1 MAYANE
7 PSLGNMGQLFDYD
20 NWDYMRRLLDTY
32 GSVCR
37 LHFFI
42 GVGTIVAYPGRNA
55 YTFLSQH
62 GNCLLVNDPK
72 AIHAIYVKDQ
82 DSFTRDDRTCE

>member
-1 MAYANE
+1 MAYADE

-20 NWDYMRRLLDTY
+20 NWDYMRRLLDAY

-42 GVGTIVAYPGRNA
+42 GVGAIAALPKPECLHFLVTARQLPPGQRPE
-55 YTFLSQH
+55 S
-62 GNCLLVNDPK
+62 D
-72 AIHAIYVKDQ
+72 
-82 DSFTRDDRTCE
+82 TRDLRQRPG